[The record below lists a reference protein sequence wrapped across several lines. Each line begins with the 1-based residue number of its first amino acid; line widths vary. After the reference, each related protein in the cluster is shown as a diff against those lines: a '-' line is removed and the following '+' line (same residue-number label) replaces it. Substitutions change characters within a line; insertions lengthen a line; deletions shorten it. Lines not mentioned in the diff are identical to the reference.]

1 MQDVLLGD
9 VPEALGEYSEVRL
22 IGLVITYISVDCWRE
37 KFGLYLICT

>member
-9 VPEALGEYSEVRL
+9 VPEALSEYSEVRL
-22 IGLVITYISVDCWRE
+22 IAIVITYTSVNSWHE